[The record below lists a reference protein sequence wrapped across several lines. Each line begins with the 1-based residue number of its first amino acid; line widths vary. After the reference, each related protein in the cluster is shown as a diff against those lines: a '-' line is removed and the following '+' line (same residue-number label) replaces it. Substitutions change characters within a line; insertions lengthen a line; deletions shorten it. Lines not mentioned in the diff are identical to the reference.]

1 MIAWGNANKYA
12 LLFVIFYSSQHNI
25 FVATT
30 INQNQPI
37 SISVCLFLNTR
48 QLMYILYLPPC
59 SRSLCSVASFH
70 MQVHLA
76 RDSVVLTAEWP
87 NRVPRARPSVQG
99 PQRPSPYPAYL
110 LQFIWASMAAICEA
124 VGKQMLFFHLWNQ
137 VFGKQSAFWWPES
150 SRWV

>member
-1 MIAWGNANKYA
+1 MLKGNKNSDLFPSVSAHHPIAEFQKFKQPCVKMIAWGNANKYA

-110 LQFIWASMAAICEA
+110 LQFI
-124 VGKQMLFFHLWNQ
+124 
-137 VFGKQSAFWWPES
+137 
-150 SRWV
+150 